1 MSIVEKELK
10 HNPNAFGYFNLGV
23 QYRAVGQ
30 FEKAIE
36 AFQKSYQVNPNTTFA
51 PKLLIFLIQSLSNL
65 ERFAEAL
72 KVAKDAMLLYPNYT
86 DLCYEIGVQ
95 YKNLK
100 YWKDAE
106 LAFLRCLEMGEVEE
120 YLLSSLEG
128 VGSYLAHAHLAEIYI
143 DLGIRELAQK
153 HITQSLIQ
161 NKMHFASLR
170 IYLEVFVN
178 VPPDDLLKQLLSI
191 YTLDSSEEANL
202 LMQALYYLRSPLFVK
217 LSTYIR
223 QDMSTELKAWI
234 AQMKGELVLSKQLWL
249 ECEKITNGSQRDLLL
264 LAMIT
269 KDHMF
274 FKHFDNE
281 FNLRTKDKSLLIKL
295 INRESIVDAEFSQD
309 FKQYFKD
316 LCNDILLLRS
326 YDVVEYLM
334 EKVQVPMLRYEL
346 AELLYKFQFNELALE
361 CIMEPETLADKN
373 QVYLLVGDILKD
385 LKMYGD
391 SYEYYLKVSSKARKY
406 EVLYK
411 IYDLAVLVEDEG
423 IQREYIHHLN
433 QLIPASEWA
442 KQVRQC

>member
-1 MSIVEKELK
+1 
-10 HNPNAFGYFNLGV
+10 
-23 QYRAVGQ
+23 
-30 FEKAIE
+30 
-36 AFQKSYQVNPNTTFA
+36 
-51 PKLLIFLIQSLSNL
+51 
-65 ERFAEAL
+65 
-72 KVAKDAMLLYPNYT
+72 MLLYPNYT

-274 FKHFDNE
+274 FKHFH
-281 FNLRTKDKSLLIKL
+281 TI
-295 INRESIVDAEFSQD
+295 
-309 FKQYFKD
+309 
-316 LCNDILLLRS
+316 
-326 YDVVEYLM
+326 
-334 EKVQVPMLRYEL
+334 
-346 AELLYKFQFNELALE
+346 
-361 CIMEPETLADKN
+361 
-373 QVYLLVGDILKD
+373 G
-385 LKMYGD
+385 
-391 SYEYYLKVSSKARKY
+391 
-406 EVLYK
+406 
-411 IYDLAVLVEDEG
+411 
-423 IQREYIHHLN
+423 
-433 QLIPASEWA
+433 
-442 KQVRQC
+442 